1 MALRQRAKQARATFL
16 LSLDERWAELK
27 EQRHQMFNFRRN
39 MGDDVD
45 RANPGVK
52 DAARE
57 MKLRTA
63 CKEKIEELRDDP
75 DEIHLYQQFFN
86 YLAFFETVGLMVRKR
101 YVPLRD
107 VVMLY
112 KGPIFDIDIV
122 FREHLEE
129 WQQHGN
135 VPKGLLENVLFL
147 IKWTRRYDWLER
159 NIMRWR

>member
-1 MALRQRAKQARATFL
+1 MYK
-16 LSLDERWAELK
+16 
-27 EQRHQMFNFRRN
+27 FRRK
-39 MGDDVD
+39 MGHDVD

-57 MKLRTA
+57 VKLRAA
-63 CKEKIEELRDDP
+63 CKEKIDALRADDKEV
-75 DEIHLYQQFFN
+75 DLYEQFFT

-101 YVPLRD
+101 YVPLQD
-107 VVMLY
+107 VVLLY

-122 FREHLEE
+122 FRHHLEE

-135 VPKGLLENVLFL
+135 IPKGLLENVLFL
-147 IKWTRRYDWLER
+147 IKWTRRYDWIER